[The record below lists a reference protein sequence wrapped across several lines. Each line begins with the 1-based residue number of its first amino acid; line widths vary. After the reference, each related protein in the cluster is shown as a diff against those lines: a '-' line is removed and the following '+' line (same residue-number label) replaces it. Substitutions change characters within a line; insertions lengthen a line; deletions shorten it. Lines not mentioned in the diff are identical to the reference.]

1 MQPSTGIEYDREAAA
16 KVGRINSG
24 SVLPKAIRASA
35 ATQVSAIMRV
45 ATGLRKILEE
55 EVELLNK
62 EPLADISEIT
72 NSKTLYLLELSRMT
86 RRMGELPVDQSVHN
100 QIMEL
105 RQALSLNGE
114 ALKVHLEASRS
125 VSETIKKA
133 IRDEESD
140 GTYTVGL

>member
-1 MQPSTGIEYDREAAA
+1 MQPSTGIEYNREAAA
-16 KVGRINSG
+16 KVGSVNAG
-24 SVLPKAIRASA
+24 TVLPAAIRASA
-35 ATQVSAIMRV
+35 ASQVAAIMRV
-45 ATGLRKILEE
+45 AQGLRKILEE

-62 EPLADISEIT
+62 DPMADIAEIT

-86 RRMGELPVDQSVHN
+86 RSMGELPFDQHVHA

-105 RQALSLNGE
+105 REALSLNGE

-140 GTYTVGL
+140 GTYSVGQ

>member
-1 MQPSTGIEYDREAAA
+1 MQPSTGIEYNREAPA

-24 SVLPKAIRASA
+24 TVLPKAIRASVI
-35 ATQVSAIMRV
+35 TEVSAIMRV
-45 ATGLRKILEE
+45 AKGLRKILEE
-55 EVELLNK
+55 EVELINK
-62 EPLADISEIT
+62 NPLADISEIT

-86 RRMGELPVDQSVHN
+86 RRIGELPVDQAVHG

-133 IRDEESD
+133 IREEESD
-140 GTYTVGL
+140 GTYTVGR

>member
-1 MQPSTGIEYDREAAA
+1 MQISTGIEYNREASA
-16 KVGRINSG
+16 KVGRVNTST
-24 SVLPKAIRASA
+24 VLPAAARASA

-45 ATGLRKILEE
+45 VKGLRKILEE

-62 EPLADISEIT
+62 DPLADINEIT

-86 RRMGELPVDQSVHN
+86 RRMGEIPVDSVVHG

-105 RQALSLNGE
+105 REALSLNGE
-114 ALKVHLEASRS
+114 ALKVHLDASRS

>member
-1 MQPSTGIEYDREAAA
+1 MQPSIGIEYDREAAA

-105 RQALSLNGE
+105 RQALSLNG
-114 ALKVHLEASRS
+114 
-125 VSETIKKA
+125 
-133 IRDEESD
+133 
-140 GTYTVGL
+140 